1 MRLGKSKY
9 FKTFLLCFNLLTL
22 QVIIVPLILCHV
34 CCLGYLFA
42 DQFSERE
49 VPIHY
54 RLLKTAKLTNSQK
67 LLVVLFFA
75 TTEAFYIAL
84 SFNALDP
91 LTDEYLVL
99 GFYYTTRF
107 ICPAINILA
116 IPMIYVAFLA
126 YNSEEFAFSG
136 LESTSGR
143 FWHGVYK
150 RIEKSGEWEYVETR
164 EPDSLLA

>member
-1 MRLGKSKY
+1 M
-9 FKTFLLCFNLLTL
+9 LCN
-22 QVIIVPLILCHV
+22 I

-54 RLLKTAKLTNSQK
+54 RLSKTTKITTAQK
-67 LLVVLFFA
+67 VFMVFFFA
-75 TTEAFYIAL
+75 TTEVFYIAL
-84 SFNALDP
+84 SFIALDP
-91 LTDEYLVL
+91 LADEYVSS
-99 GFYYTTRF
+99 GFFYTTRF

-116 IPMIYVAFLA
+116 IPIVYVAFLA

-136 LESTSGR
+136 LEPTSGR

-150 RIEKSGEWEYVETR
+150 RIEKSGEWEYMETR
-164 EPDSLLA
+164 EPDSLPS